1 MTYGAS
7 LHKGTGAVAIRV
19 NKMNFT
25 PMSIRFTQ
33 PTHGHLSS
41 KQIRA
46 EIYDLLLV
54 APSVLQHDATYVG
67 KHKKRPQEKK
77 KVGYTRYIKSL
88 FLLIKS
94 TCLHISRHEPT
105 EVVQ

>member
-7 LHKGTGAVAIRV
+7 LHKGTGAAAIRV
-19 NKMNFT
+19 NKMNIS
-25 PMSIRFTQ
+25 PMSIRFTR
-33 PTHGHLSS
+33 PTLGHLSP

-67 KHKKRPQEKK
+67 KHKKKIPAGKK
-77 KVGYTRYIKSL
+77 KGVGYISN
-88 FLLIKS
+88 IQP
-94 TCLHISRHEPT
+94 CLSNT
-105 EVVQ
+105 AT

>member
-7 LHKGTGAVAIRV
+7 LHKGTGAAAIRV
-19 NKMNFT
+19 NKMNIS
-25 PMSIRFTQ
+25 PMSIRFTR
-33 PTHGHLSS
+33 PTHGHLSP

-67 KHKKRPQEKK
+67 KHKKKKTRREKK
-77 KVGYTRYIKSL
+77 GVGYIRSIEP
-88 FLLIKS
+88 
-94 TCLHISRHEPT
+94 CLSNPAT
-105 EVVQ
+105 

>member
-7 LHKGTGAVAIRV
+7 LHKGTGAAAIRV
-19 NKMNFT
+19 NKMNIS
-25 PMSIRFTQ
+25 PMSIRFTR
-33 PTHGHLSS
+33 PTLGHLSP

-67 KHKKRPQEKK
+67 KHKKKKYPQEKK
-77 KVGYTRYIKSL
+77 GVGYVSNIQH
-88 FLLIKS
+88 
-94 TCLHISRHEPT
+94 CLSNT
-105 EVVQ
+105 ET

>member
-7 LHKGTGAVAIRV
+7 LYKGTGAAAIRV
-19 NKMNFT
+19 NKMNIS
-25 PMSIRFTQ
+25 PMSIRFTR
-33 PTHGHLSS
+33 PTHGHLSP

-67 KHKKRPQEKK
+67 KHKKKK
-77 KVGYTRYIKSL
+77 KNTRRKKKRSW
-88 FLLIKS
+88 
-94 TCLHISRHEPT
+94 LHK
-105 EVVQ
+105 

>member
-7 LHKGTGAVAIRV
+7 LHKGTGAAAIRV
-19 NKMNFT
+19 NKMNIS
-25 PMSIRFTQ
+25 PMSIRFTR
-33 PTHGHLSS
+33 PTLGHLSP

-67 KHKKRPQEKK
+67 KDKK
-77 KVGYTRYIKSL
+77 KKNTRRGKKKEL
-88 FLLIKS
+88 V
-94 TCLHISRHEPT
+94 T
-105 EVVQ
+105 

>member
-7 LHKGTGAVAIRV
+7 LHKGTGAAAIRV
-19 NKMNFT
+19 NKMNIS
-25 PMSIRFTQ
+25 PMSIRFTR
-33 PTHGHLSS
+33 PTHGHLSP

-67 KHKKRPQEKK
+67 KLKRRKKNTGKK
-77 KVGYTRYIKSL
+77 NDLVMQKIYRL
-88 FLLIKS
+88 ADLILQLQKNK
-94 TCLHISRHEPT
+94 
-105 EVVQ
+105 